1 LRYALQ
7 RDDKDGYALGGI
19 FMPRPQSAINAGNSN
34 KILHLAALGLLM
46 GMPGIG
52 LAADATASTAA
63 TTDAGATATAAT
75 AADTGATTPGAP
87 AATGSDTLEAVVVT
101 GSLLAIDG
109 AHSPTPVTVVTAD
122 QLATAAPGTLTEG
135 LLQLPLFKGSPSAQ
149 SQGTGTTSNNGASY
163 LNLRGLGTQRTLVL
177 LDGRRVVSATSA
189 GSVDIEELPEALISQ
204 VEVVTGGASAA
215 YGSDAVAGVVNFRL
229 DTKFTGVKGSLEY
242 GQSDYNDDKN
252 YKASIAAGDSFFDDR
267 LHIVAS
273 LEHYDNKGVDTSNRR
288 PWAYDGTGAIPNPA
302 VTPTNPASPTNPAQ
316 IVVQNPYSSVAAL
329 GGLITNTAL
338 RGTTFGPGG
347 TPQQFQYGSLVSPTL
362 MQGGGGYNPSL
373 QLVLQPDQ
381 SRTAAFTH
389 ATFDVNSS
397 FRVFVEAMLATNDL
411 TYHSLPTFELSST
424 AFTIFKDNAYLPASI
439 AAVMNNPAAPINS
452 VTVGRVSPDFAIP
465 ELVGTSELQ
474 RYVVGFDGDINSDWT
489 YKGYFQHGQNH
500 SLFKTEDDPISNNL
514 YQAADAVFNSSGQI
528 VCRSTL
534 THPTNGCVPLNIF
547 GYGSASAAALSYI
560 TGTAIQDVTVKED
573 VAEGSVSGKVLALPA
588 GELEVAA
595 GVGWR
600 KEQFDQET
608 DAISQEIRT
617 GDGIDGFPTG
627 LVNTLGGFERT
638 NPQPSSG
645 AYSVKE
651 AFGEVN
657 APLLKDITLV
667 KSLTMNGAVRF
678 TDYSLSGSVTSWKVG
693 LVYEP
698 VSGFRL
704 RGTRSRDIR
713 APNLG
718 ELFQGSSQGT
728 ASVID
733 PAKGGLTYT
742 SLTGAVGNTS
752 LVPEISDTT
761 VLGFVLQPDAL
772 PNFMLSLDHYDIKIK
787 DAIAALTAQQEVT
800 LCGEGATELCSY
812 IERGAGGLISRVEL
826 PYLNVAE
833 RTTSGFDLE
842 SSYSIALP
850 TIANLGATSLTFH
863 ALVNFLDDFTTAV
876 QGAPPIQLAGDIGV
890 NSTPKWSGNLSA
902 TLASGPISLFA
913 QERVIGEGQFDNTLS
928 PSQISYN
935 HVPTIRYTDLTA
947 SYDLSSFKGTVFFT
961 VNNLMNTDPPQ
972 IPGILIA
979 GSSLGNHLLYYVVG
993 RAYTAGIR
1001 FKF

>member
-1 LRYALQ
+1 MAVVR
-7 RDDKDGYALGGI
+7 GI
-19 FMPRPQSAINAGNSN
+19 FMRRPETASSTRNPLSISAIVAVFATLVG
-34 KILHLAALGLLM
+34 LPALLLAAE
-46 GMPGIG
+46 
-52 LAADATASTAA
+52 AAETQAPSPPAASAPS
-63 TTDAGATATAAT
+63 G
-75 AADTGATTPGAP
+75 ADTV
-87 AATGSDTLEAVVVT
+87 DEIVVT

-109 AHSPTPVTVVTAD
+109 AHSPTPVTVVTSE

-189 GSVDIEELPEALISQ
+189 GSVDVEELPEALISQ

-229 DTKFTGVKGSLEY
+229 DTKFTGLKGDVQY

-252 YKASIAAGDSFFDDR
+252 YKVSLAGGTAFFDDT
-267 LHIVAS
+267 LHVVAS
-273 LEHYDNKGVDTSNRR
+273 VEHYDNKGVETSNRR

-302 VTPTNPASPTNPAQ
+302 VSATNPASPTNPAQ

-329 GGLITNTAL
+329 GGLITNSPL

-347 TPQQFQYGSLVSPTL
+347 VPTPFQYGSLLSATL
-362 MQGGGGYNPSL
+362 MEGGGGYNPSL

-389 ATFDVNSS
+389 VTYDVNSAL
-397 FRVFVEAMLATNDL
+397 RVYVEAMLATNDL
-411 TYHSLPTFELSST
+411 NYHSLPTFELSST
-424 AFTIFKDNAYLPASI
+424 AFTIFKDNAFLPASI
-439 AAVMNNPAAPINS
+439 AAIMNNPAAPINS
-452 VTVGRVSPDFAIP
+452 VTVGRTSPDFAIP
-465 ELVGTSELQ
+465 YLVATSELQ
-474 RYVVGFDGDINSDWT
+474 RYVVGFDGDINSDWN

-514 YQAADAVFNSSGQI
+514 YNAADSVFNSSGQI

-534 THPTNGCVPLNIF
+534 TNPTNGCVPLNIF
-547 GYGSASAAALSYI
+547 GYGSASAAALAYI
-560 TGTAIQDVTVKED
+560 TGTAVQDVTVKED
-573 VAEGSVSGKVLALPA
+573 VAEASINGKVVRLPA
-588 GELEVAA
+588 GMLEVAA

-600 KEQFDQET
+600 KEQFDQTT
-608 DAISQEIRT
+608 DPISQEIRT
-617 GDGIDGFPTG
+617 GVGIDGFPAG
-627 LVNTLGGFERT
+627 LINTLGGFERT

-651 AFGEVN
+651 AFTEANV
-657 APLLKDITLV
+657 PLLAEMPGA
-667 KSLTMNGAVRF
+667 KSLTLNGAVRF

-698 VSGFRL
+698 IEGIRL

-718 ELFQGSSQGT
+718 ELYQGSSQGT
-728 ASVID
+728 ASIID
-733 PAKGGLTYT
+733 PANAGATYT
-742 SLTGAVGNTS
+742 SLTGAVGNTK
-752 LVPEISDTT
+752 LVPEIADTT
-761 VLGFVLQPDAL
+761 VLGFVLQPQFL
-772 PNFMLSLDHYDIKIK
+772 PNFLLSLDHYDIKIK

-812 IERGAGGLISRVEL
+812 IQRGSNGFISRVEL
-826 PYLNVAE
+826 PYLNVAD
-833 RTTSGFDLE
+833 RTTSGYDLE
-842 SSYSIALP
+842 SSYAIPLP
-850 TIANLGATSLTFH
+850 SVADFGPASLSFH
-863 ALVNFLDDFTTAV
+863 ALVNYIDDFTTDV
-876 QGAPPIQLAGDIGV
+876 QGAPPVQLAGDIGV

-902 TLASGPISLFA
+902 TLAVGPASLFV
-913 QERVIGEGQFDNTLS
+913 QERVIGDGKFDNTMS

-935 HVPTIRYTDLTA
+935 HVPTVRYTDLTA
-947 SYDLSSFKGTVFFT
+947 SYDLSSVKGSFYFT
-961 VNNLMNTDPPQ
+961 VNNLTNKDPPA
-972 IPGILIA
+972 IPGILIS
-979 GSSLGNHLLYYVVG
+979 GSSLGNHLLYDVVG
-993 RAYTAGIR
+993 RAYTAGFR

>member
-1 LRYALQ
+1 MRRRKTAV
-7 RDDKDGYALGGI
+7 
-19 FMPRPQSAINAGNSN
+19 NAGNPY
-34 KILHLAALGLLM
+34 KMLCQAATLGALF
-46 GMPGIG
+46 GMPAMG
-52 LAADATASTAA
+52 LAADSTAA
-63 TTDAGATATAAT
+63 TATA
-75 AADTGATTPGAP
+75 PGAP
-87 AATGSDTLEAVVVT
+87 APAAADALDEVVVT
-101 GSLLAIDG
+101 GSLLKIDG
-109 AHSPTPVTVVTAD
+109 AHSPTPVTVATAE

-149 SQGTGTTSNNGASY
+149 SQGTGTTGNNGASY

-189 GSVDIEELPEALISQ
+189 GSVDVEELPEALISQ

-229 DTKFTGVKGSLEY
+229 DTKFTGVKGELQY
-242 GQSDYNDDKN
+242 GQSDYSDDKN
-252 YKASIAAGDSFFDDR
+252 YKASIAAGDAFLDDK

-273 LEHYDNKGVDTSNRR
+273 LEHYDNKGVETSNRR

-302 VTPTNPASPTNPAQ
+302 VTAGNPASPANPAQ

-338 RGTTFGPGG
+338 RGTTFGTGG

-389 ATFDVNSS
+389 ATYDVNSS
-397 FRVFVEAMLATNDL
+397 FRVFAEAMIATNDM

-439 AAVMNNPAAPINS
+439 AAVMNNSASPIDS
-452 VTVGRVSPDFAIP
+452 VKVGRVSPDFAIP
-465 ELVGTSELQ
+465 DLVATSELQ
-474 RYVVGFDGDINSDWT
+474 RYVVGFEGDINSDWS

-514 YQAADAVFNSSGQI
+514 YRAADAVYNSSGQI

-534 THPTNGCVPLNIF
+534 TNPTNGCIPLNIF
-547 GYGSASAAALSYI
+547 GYGSASAAALAYI
-560 TGTAIQDVTVKED
+560 TGTAVQDVTVKED
-573 VAEGSVSGKVLALPA
+573 VAEGSVSGKVAALPA
-588 GELEVAA
+588 GDLEVAA
-595 GVGWR
+595 GAGWR
-600 KEQFDQET
+600 KEQFNQDT

-617 GDGIDGFPTG
+617 GVGIDGFPTG

-651 AFGEVN
+651 AFTEAN
-657 APLLKDITLV
+657 APLLKDLPLA

-678 TDYSLSGSVTSWKVG
+678 TDYSLSGSVTSWKIG

-698 VSGFRL
+698 ISGIRL

-718 ELFQGSSQGT
+718 ELYQGSSQGT

-733 PAKGGLTYT
+733 PANAGATYT
-742 SLTGAVGNTS
+742 SLTGAVGNTK

-761 VLGFVLQPDAL
+761 VLGFVLQPDFL

-787 DAIAALTAQQEVT
+787 HAIAALTAQQEVT
-800 LCGEGATELCSY
+800 LCGEGATELCNY
-812 IERGAGGLISRVEL
+812 IQRNTNGLISRVEL

-842 SSYSIALP
+842 SSYSMSLP

-863 ALVNFLDDFTTAV
+863 ALVNFLDDFTTDV
-876 QGAPPIQLAGDIGV
+876 QGAPPVQLAGDIGV

-902 TLASGPISLFA
+902 TLAAGPVSLFA
-913 QERVIGEGQFDNTLS
+913 QERVIGDGKFDNTLS

-935 HVPTIRYTDLTA
+935 HVPTVRYTDLTA
-947 SYDLSSFKGTVFFT
+947 SYDLSSIKGTVFFT
-961 VNNLMNTDPPQ
+961 VNNLTNKDPPQ

-979 GSSLGNHLLYYVVG
+979 GSSLGNHLLYDVVG
-993 RAYTAGIR
+993 RAYTAGFR

>member
-1 LRYALQ
+1 MRHPKSVA
-7 RDDKDGYALGGI
+7 
-19 FMPRPQSAINAGNSN
+19 NAGDPFRV
-34 KILHLAALGLLM
+34 LYLTAAVGAFIS
-46 GMPGIG
+46 MPGLV
-52 LAADATASTAA
+52 LAEDTTADTTGAA
-63 TTDAGATATAAT
+63 TT
-75 AADTGATTPGAP
+75 PAP
-87 AATGSDTLEAVVVT
+87 APPAPELLEEVVVT

-109 AHSPTPVTVVTAD
+109 AHAPTPVTVVTSE
-122 QLATAAPGTLTEG
+122 QLALAAPATLTEG

-149 SQGTGTTSNNGASY
+149 SQGTGTTGNNGASY

-189 GSVDIEELPEALISQ
+189 GSVDVEELPEALISQ

-229 DTKFTGVKGSLEY
+229 DTKFKGVKGELQY

-252 YKASIAAGDSFFDDR
+252 YKASIAAGDAYFDDK

-273 LEHYDNKGVDTSNRR
+273 LEHYDNKGVETSNRR
-288 PWAYDGTGAIPNPA
+288 PWAYEGTGAIPNPA
-302 VTPTNPASPTNPAQ
+302 VTASNPASPTNPAQ

-347 TPQQFQYGSLVSPTL
+347 TPQQFQYGTLLSPTL

-389 ATFDVNSS
+389 ATFEVNNS
-397 FRVFVEAMLATNDL
+397 FRVFAEAMIATNDL
-411 TYHSLPTFELSST
+411 NYHSLPTFELSST
-424 AFTIFKDNAYLPASI
+424 AFTIFKDNPYLPASI
-439 AAVMNNPAAPINS
+439 VAVMNNPAAPIKS

-465 ELVGTSELQ
+465 DLVSTSELQ
-474 RYVVGFDGDINSDWT
+474 RYVVGFDGDINSNWT

-514 YQAADAVFNSSGQI
+514 YRASDAVMNSNGQI

-534 THPTNGCVPLNIF
+534 TNPSNGCVPLNIF
-547 GYGSASAAALSYI
+547 GYGSASAAALAYI

-588 GELEVAA
+588 GDLEVAA

-600 KEQFDQET
+600 KEQFVQNT

-617 GDGIDGFPTG
+617 GAGINGFPPG

-638 NPQPSSG
+638 NPQPSQGS
-645 AYSVKE
+645 YSVKE
-651 AFGEVN
+651 AFAEVN
-657 APLLKDITLV
+657 APLLADVTMV
-667 KSLTMNGAVRF
+667 KSLTLNGAVRY

-698 VSGFRL
+698 IKGIRL

-718 ELFQGSSQGT
+718 ELYQGSSQGT
-728 ASVID
+728 ASIVD
-733 PAKGGLTYT
+733 PANSGATYT
-742 SLTGAVGNTS
+742 SLTGAVGNTK

-761 VLGFVLQPDAL
+761 VVGFVLQPQFL
-772 PNFMLSLDHYDIKIK
+772 PNFLLSLDRYHIKIK

-800 LCGEGATELCSY
+800 LCSQGATGLCSY
-812 IERGAGGLISRVEL
+812 IQRGNNGLIARVEL
-826 PYLNVAE
+826 PYLNVAA
-833 RTTSGFDLE
+833 RSTSGFDLE
-842 SSYSIALP
+842 SSYHIPLP
-850 TIANLGATSLTFH
+850 TLANLGPTSLTFR
-863 ALVNFLDDFTTAV
+863 ALANYIDDFTTSV
-876 QGAPPIQLAGDIGV
+876 QGAPPIQLAGDISI

-902 TLASGPISLFA
+902 MLVSGPVSLFA
-913 QERVIGEGQFDNTLS
+913 QERVIGDGKFDNTLS
-928 PSQISYN
+928 PTKISYN
-935 HVPTIRYTDLTA
+935 HVPTVRYTDLTA
-947 SYDLSSFKGTVFFT
+947 SYDLSSFKGSVYFT
-961 VNNLMNTDPPQ
+961 VNNLTNKDPPQ
-972 IPGILIA
+972 TPGILIA
-979 GSSLGNHLLYYVVG
+979 GSSLGNHLLYDVVG

>member
-1 LRYALQ
+1 LLLGAALS
-7 RDDKDGYALGGI
+7 ALLGGPV
-19 FMPRPQSAINAGNSN
+19 MV
-34 KILHLAALGLLM
+34 
-46 GMPGIG
+46 
-52 LAADATASTAA
+52 LAADAAA
-63 TTDAGATATAAT
+63 VT
-75 AADTGATTPGAP
+75 AP
-87 AATGSDTLEAVVVT
+87 AATAPAATEAPAASPAAADSLDAVVVT

-109 AHSPTPVTVVTAD
+109 AHSPTPVTVVTSA
-122 QLATAAPGTLTEG
+122 QLETAAPATLTEG

-149 SQGTGTTSNNGASY
+149 SQGTGTTGNNGASY

-189 GSVDIEELPEALISQ
+189 GSVDVEELPEALISQ

-229 DTKFTGVKGSLEY
+229 DTKFTGVKGSLQY

-252 YKASIAAGDSFFDDR
+252 AKASIAAGDSFFDDK

-273 LEHYDNKGVDTSNRR
+273 VEHYDNKGIDDSNRR
-288 PWAYDGTGAIPNPA
+288 PWAYEGTGAIPNPA
-302 VTPTNPASPTNPAQ
+302 VSAHDPASPSNPAQ

-381 SRTAAFTH
+381 SRTAAFSH
-389 ATFDVNSS
+389 ATFDVNGS
-397 FRVFVEAMLATNDL
+397 FRVFAEAMIATNDL

-424 AFTIFKDNAYLPASI
+424 AFTVFKDNAYLPASV
-439 AAVMNNPAAPINS
+439 AAIMNNPAAPINS
-452 VTVGRVSPDFAIP
+452 VTVGRISPDLAIP
-465 ELVGTSELQ
+465 ELVGTSDLQ
-474 RYVVGFDGDINSDWT
+474 RYVAGFDGDINSNWS

-500 SLFKTEDDPISNNL
+500 SLFKTEDDPISDNL
-514 YQAADAVFNSSGQI
+514 YRAADAVYNSNGQI

-547 GYGSASAAALSYI
+547 GTGSASAAALAYI

-573 VAEGSVSGKVLALPA
+573 VAEGSVSGKILALPA
-588 GELEVAA
+588 GDLEVAA

-600 KEQFDQET
+600 KEQFDQTT
-608 DAISQEIRT
+608 DATSQEIRT
-617 GDGIDGFPTG
+617 GAGIDGYPAG

-651 AFGEVN
+651 AFTELN
-657 APLLKDITLV
+657 APLLADQPMA
-667 KSLTMNGAVRF
+667 KSLTLNGAVRF

-698 VSGFRL
+698 VAGIRL

-718 ELFQGSSQGT
+718 ELYQGSSQGT

-733 PAKGGLTYT
+733 PANGGATYT
-742 SLTGAVGNTS
+742 SLTGAVGNTK
-752 LVPEISDTT
+752 LVPEIADTT
-761 VLGFVLQPDAL
+761 VLGFVLQPEFL

-800 LCGEGATELCSY
+800 LCAEGAAALCSY
-812 IERGAGGLISRVEL
+812 IERGTSGLISRVEL

-842 SSYSIALP
+842 SNYSVPLP
-850 TIANLGATSLTFH
+850 AIANLGPTSLSFH
-863 ALVNFLDDFTTAV
+863 ALVNFIDDFTTDV

-890 NSTPKWSGNLSA
+890 NSTPKWGGNLSA
-902 TLASGPISLFA
+902 TLASGPVSLFL
-913 QERVIGEGQFDNTLS
+913 QERVIGDGKFDNTLS

-935 HVPTIRYTDLTA
+935 HVPTVRYTDLTA
-947 SYDLSSFKGTVFFT
+947 SYDLSAIKGSVFFT
-961 VNNLMNTDPPQ
+961 VNNLTDKDPPQ

-979 GSSLGNHLLYYVVG
+979 GSSLGNHLLYDVVG
-993 RAYTAGIR
+993 RAYTAGFR

>member
-1 LRYALQ
+1 MR
-7 RDDKDGYALGGI
+7 
-19 FMPRPQSAINAGNSN
+19 RPNSAVNARNPN
-34 KILHLAALGLLM
+34 FLYLAALSLLI
-46 GMPGIG
+46 GMPGWG
-52 LAADATASTAA
+52 MAAEATAV
-63 TTDAGATATAAT
+63 AGATTTAEPATAAVGETTTAEPATT
-75 AADTGATTPGAP
+75 AADSTTSAAP
-87 AATGSDTLEAVVVT
+87 AAADSLEEVVVT
-101 GSLLAIDG
+101 GSLLKIDG
-109 AHSPTPVTVVTAD
+109 AHSPTPVTVVTSE
-122 QLATAAPGTLTEG
+122 QLATAAPATLTEG

-149 SQGTGTTSNNGASY
+149 SQGTGTTANNGASY

-189 GSVDIEELPEALISQ
+189 GSVDVEELPEALISQ

-229 DTKFTGVKGSLEY
+229 DTKFTGVKGELQY

-252 YKASIAAGDSFFDDR
+252 SKVSIAAGDAFFDDK

-302 VTPTNPASPTNPAQ
+302 VNAGNPASPTNPAQ

-397 FRVFVEAMLATNDL
+397 FRVFAEAMVATNDL

-424 AFTIFKDNAYLPASI
+424 AFTVFKDNAYLPASI

-474 RYVVGFDGDINSDWT
+474 RYVVGFEGDINSQWS

-500 SLFKTEDDPISNNL
+500 SLFKTEDDPISDNL
-514 YQAADAVFNSSGQI
+514 YRAADAVFNGSGQI

-534 THPTNGCVPLNIF
+534 TNPRNGCVPLNIF
-547 GYGSASAAALSYI
+547 GYGSASAAALAYI

-573 VAEGSVSGKVLALPA
+573 VAEASVSGKVLALPA
-588 GELEVAA
+588 GDLEVAA

-608 DAISQEIRT
+608 DAISQEVRT
-617 GDGIDGFPTG
+617 GAGIDGYPTG

-651 AFGEVN
+651 AFTEAN
-657 APLLKDITLV
+657 APLLKDLTLV

-698 VSGFRL
+698 VSGIRL

-733 PAKGGLTYT
+733 PAHAGATYT
-742 SLTGAVGNTS
+742 SLTGAVGNTA

-761 VLGFVLQPDAL
+761 VLGFVLQPDFL

-800 LCGEGATELCSY
+800 LCGEGAAELCNY
-812 IERGAGGLISRVEL
+812 IQRGANGLIARVEL
-826 PYLNVAE
+826 PFLNVAE

-842 SSYSIALP
+842 SSYTMALP
-850 TIANLGATSLTFH
+850 SIANLGPTSLTFH
-863 ALVNFLDDFTTAV
+863 ALANFIDDFTTDV

-902 TLASGPISLFA
+902 ILASGPVSLFV
-913 QERVIGEGQFDNTLS
+913 QERVIGDGKFDNTMS

-947 SYDLSSFKGTVFFT
+947 SYDLSSIKGSVFFT

-972 IPGILIA
+972 TPGILIA
-979 GSSLGNHLLYYVVG
+979 GSSLGNHLLYDVVG